1 MFIDKRVKKLVKNK
15 ALTTILKTIWKV
27 EEKEEGGDASC
38 EKTAEAANR
47 EHQTN

>member
-1 MFIDKRVKKLVKNK
+1 MFIDKKVKKFVKNK
-15 ALTTILKTIWKV
+15 ALTILKTIWKV